1 MLGTV
6 QNIIG
11 YTTIVM
17 GIFITGFGVFA
28 VLTLQSFYAR
38 IVITSKVEAMGFV
51 TITLGAMVL
60 AGPNVSFLKLAMIL
74 LFELLTVAVSAH
86 AIARSAWSSGYHL
99 PKSKIDTQEDGR
111 HDQ

>member
-1 MLGTV
+1 MLSALQTA
-6 QNIIG
+6 IG
-11 YTTIVM
+11 YALIVL

-38 IVITSKVEAMGFV
+38 IVVTSKVEAMGFV
-51 TITLGAMVL
+51 TITFGAMIL
-60 AGPNVSFLKLAMIL
+60 AGPSISFLKLTMIL

-99 PKSKIDTQEDGR
+99 PKSKITSQENEP
-111 HDQ
+111 HD